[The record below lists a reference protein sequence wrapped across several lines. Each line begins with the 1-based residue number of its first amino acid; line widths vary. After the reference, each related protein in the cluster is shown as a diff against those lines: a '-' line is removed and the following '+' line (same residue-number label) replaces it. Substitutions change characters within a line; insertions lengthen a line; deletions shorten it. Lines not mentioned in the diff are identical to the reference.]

1 MPPFAPPLSPSHRPE
16 PPSGALRAIEWFLP
30 EVPSDR
36 VMRLRARLF
45 VVLSFLVTANMVLFA
60 ALHTLHHVPDSDGT
74 NIAVMLGVAAL
85 NASFPF
91 LMRARVGLPVLSVGF
106 VLVLQLGVIVLACYD
121 LGMASGA
128 VFWLVVT
135 PLAAA
140 FLGGARLGWAAAGI
154 SVAGGLGMVAATTLG
169 WTFPTSLPP
178 DKAGLHHL
186 LSFLCCTGSVAAL
199 AALYEGPM
207 VSSLRQLADQLH
219 ATNDQLER
227 ELVERRRA
235 QAQAEAASRAK
246 DVLLSNMSH
255 EFRTPLAAILGF
267 SDLLMSE
274 VEGPQRDFLRE
285 IDANAHRLRTTL
297 DGMLDLTWAE
307 SAGAEVMRRPLDVL
321 AVAET
326 VVQAHQAEAAGK
338 GLAIE
343 AHGDAACAFSDP
355 DLLVRVLAALVD
367 NAVRFTEVGHVTV
380 AVWDVGSEVLVEVAD
395 TGIGMPDAFVA
406 RATTPFQQASQGDA
420 RTHEGAGLGLTVA
433 ARLVDL
439 LGGTMHIT
447 SAPGR
452 GTTVHLH
459 LPAATTTRAGAS
471 GDGEAT
477 RSLPM
482 VGMVSAS

>member
-1 MPPFAPPLSPSHRPE
+1 
-16 PPSGALRAIEWFLP
+16 
-30 EVPSDR
+30 
-36 VMRLRARLF
+36 
-45 VVLSFLVTANMVLFA
+45 
-60 ALHTLHHVPDSDGT
+60 
-74 NIAVMLGVAAL
+74 
-85 NASFPF
+85 
-91 LMRARVGLPVLSVGF
+91 
-106 VLVLQLGVIVLACYD
+106 
-121 LGMASGA
+121 
-128 VFWLVVT
+128 
-135 PLAAA
+135 
-140 FLGGARLGWAAAGI
+140 
-154 SVAGGLGMVAATTLG
+154 
-169 WTFPTSLPP
+169 
-178 DKAGLHHL
+178 L

-255 EFRTPLAAILGF
+255 EFRTPLTAILGV

-307 SAGAEVMRRPLDVL
+307 SAGAEVMRRPLNVL

-406 RATTPFQQASQGDA
+406 RA
-420 RTHEGAGLGLTVA
+420 
-433 ARLVDL
+433 
-439 LGGTMHIT
+439 
-447 SAPGR
+447 
-452 GTTVHLH
+452 
-459 LPAATTTRAGAS
+459 
-471 GDGEAT
+471 
-477 RSLPM
+477 
-482 VGMVSAS
+482 